1 MKKIGFM
8 GFGAI
13 GATFGTQMINQKY
26 PIKVLV
32 DEGRLERY
40 KNKGVIVNDISYNFD
55 VETPL
60 TATEKLDII
69 FISVKYNQLDEASII
84 MKSFVNEETVIVS
97 LLNGIDSEEILS
109 KYFNKN
115 QIVHAYVVA
124 IDALRIGHAI
134 SYTNQGKIILGA
146 GFKEASEKI
155 SLITEV
161 LVQGGIAYEVKEDIL
176 KALWWK
182 YMVNVGINQV
192 SAILRAPY
200 GLFQKNTYA
209 QRLMIGSMNE
219 VIAISKKTGVGLGLE
234 AIDVFNE
241 ILATLGEEMKTSML
255 QDVEAK
261 RKTEVD
267 MLAGKM
273 IELGKKHNVPVPIN
287 EMLYDMLKAI
297 EANYVYL

>member
-1 MKKIGFM
+1 MKKVGFM

-32 DEGRLERY
+32 DENRLERY
-40 KNKGVIVNDISYNFD
+40 KENGVVVNATKYSFD

-60 TATEKLDII
+60 TATEKLDVI
-69 FISVKYNQLDEASII
+69 FVSVKYNQLEEAATI
-84 MKSFVNEETVIVS
+84 MKPFTKEDTVIVS

-109 KYFNKN
+109 EHFHKS
-115 QIVHAYVVA
+115 QIMHAYVVA
-124 IDALRIGHAI
+124 IDALRIGHDI

-146 GFKEASEKI
+146 GFEEATANVA
-155 SLITEV
+155 LVTDV
-161 LVQGGIAYEVKEDIL
+161 LDCGGIAYEVKADIL
-176 KALWWK
+176 EALWWK

-192 SAILRAPY
+192 SAILRGPY
-200 GLFQKNTYA
+200 GLFQNNAYA
-209 QRLMIGSMNE
+209 QRLMIGSMKE
-219 VIAISKKTGVGLGLE
+219 VIAISKEVGVGLELS

-241 ILATLGEEMKTSML
+241 ILATLGEGMKTSML

-273 IELGKKHNVPVPIN
+273 IELGKKYNVPVPIN

-297 EANYVYL
+297 EANYRYL

>member
-1 MKKIGFM
+1 MKKVGFM

-32 DEGRLERY
+32 DENRRERY
-40 KNKGVIVNDISYNFD
+40 QEKGVTVNDVSYTFD

-60 TATEKLDII
+60 TVSEKLDII
-69 FISVKYNQLDEASII
+69 FVSVKYNQLAEAAQI
-84 MKSFVNEETVIVS
+84 MKAFVKEETVIVS
-97 LLNGIDSEEILS
+97 LLNGIDSEDILS
-109 KYFNKN
+109 NYFGKD
-115 QIVHAYVVA
+115 QLIHAYVVA
-124 IDALRIGHAI
+124 IDALRIGHDI

-146 GFKEASEKI
+146 GYKEASAKI
-155 SLITEV
+155 RSITDV
-161 LVQGGIAYEVKEDIL
+161 LTLGGIAYEVKEDIL

-192 SAILRAPY
+192 SAVLRAPY
-200 GLFQKNTYA
+200 GLFQQNSYA
-209 QRLMIGSMNE
+209 QRLMVGSMKE
-219 VIAISKKTGVGLGLE
+219 VIAISDKVGIGLGLE

-273 IELGKKHNVPVPIN
+273 IELGRVYDVPVPIN

-297 EANYVYL
+297 ESNYIYL